1 MCRKLLVQHKPFE
14 VLPHKPEKTTLG
26 KHPSGDHDQNLVTP
40 GESKTRLR
48 SALPILTDNGL
59 VRKYSFFAL
68 KTDDYQNH
76 NTEITKLL
84 VQYTTS
90 IPTQFCHYYQPANA
104 AVISHL
110 DYVLWIGK
118 YIKINNISYSS
129 FIPVA
134 MSTTL
139 NTSWHT
145 SRN

>member
-1 MCRKLLVQHKPFE
+1 MIPAEKLRLCTLCRKLLVQHKPFE

-48 SALPILTDNGL
+48 SALPILTDNGV

-90 IPTQFCHYYQPANA
+90 IPTQFSHYYQPANA

-110 DYVLWIGK
+110 DYV
-118 YIKINNISYSS
+118 
-129 FIPVA
+129 F
-134 MSTTL
+134 
-139 NTSWHT
+139 
-145 SRN
+145 